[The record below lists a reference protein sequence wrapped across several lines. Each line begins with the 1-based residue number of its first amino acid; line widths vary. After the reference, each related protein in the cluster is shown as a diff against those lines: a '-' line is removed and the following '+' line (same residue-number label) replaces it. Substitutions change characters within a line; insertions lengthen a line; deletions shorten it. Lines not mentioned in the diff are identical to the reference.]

1 MNTHL
6 PRCQGWGRSPGEAQ
20 QPGFLLPPNRRE
32 LLEAPDCCDGLLG
45 ISGEHTYGQKK
56 LTLTFIFLLI
66 KNGLPYLSEPSL
78 STGVCEMP
86 RLLEKS
92 VLFEETLAKP
102 FPPVTM
108 DSESIKGNSTVPEAH
123 V

>member
-1 MNTHL
+1 M
-6 PRCQGWGRSPGEAQ
+6 AY
-20 QPGFLLPPNRRE
+20 
-32 LLEAPDCCDGLLG
+32 LE
-45 ISGEHTYGQKK
+45 SWGEHRYGRKK
-56 LTLTFIFLLI
+56 LALPFSFLLI
-66 KNGLPYLSEPSL
+66 KNGLLYLSEPSL

-108 DSESIKGNSTVPEAH
+108 DSESMKGNSTVPQTQM
-123 V
+123 